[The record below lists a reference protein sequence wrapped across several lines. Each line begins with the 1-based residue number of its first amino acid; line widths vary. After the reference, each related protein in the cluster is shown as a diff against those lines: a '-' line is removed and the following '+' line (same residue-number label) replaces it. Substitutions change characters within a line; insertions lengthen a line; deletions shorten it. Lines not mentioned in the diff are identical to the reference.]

1 MLPLPDHSKLA
12 ARSLKCMRCLFRCGI
27 IFLRH
32 HLNLLSLTP
41 PDLQSIRVAAAAAA
55 GETGAFDL
63 QQPVHLD
70 AEYLYLAAGCLS
82 EEQTLLAV
90 VSALPHLPVR
100 ALLVP
105 LVRKGSN
112 KRVAAHGVEVSL
124 LPIIGGI
131 GALPRA
137 LLSSSKEC
145 IPVLHALFNS
155 FFYSSCNI

>member
-1 MLPLPDHSKLA
+1 MLPLPGNSKLA
-12 ARSLKCMRCLFRCGI
+12 VRSLKCICCLFRCGI

-41 PDLQSIRVAAAAAA
+41 PDLQSIRVAAAAA
-55 GETGAFDL
+55 GETGAFVL

-105 LVRKGSN
+105 VVMKMSS

-131 GALPRA
+131 GTLPRA
-137 LLSSSKEC
+137 LLSSTKGC
-145 IPVLHALFNS
+145 IPVFH
-155 FFYSSCNI
+155 

>member
-1 MLPLPDHSKLA
+1 M
-12 ARSLKCMRCLFRCGI
+12 
-27 IFLRH
+27 
-32 HLNLLSLTP
+32 NLLSLTP
-41 PDLQSIRVAAAAAA
+41 PDLQSIRVAAAAA

-105 LVRKGSN
+105 VVRKVSR

-124 LPIIGGI
+124 LPVIGGI
-131 GALPRA
+131 GAMPRA

-145 IPVLHALFNS
+145 IPVFRALFK
-155 FFYSSCNI
+155 FFFPLIVQFLKLCEETET

>member
-1 MLPLPDHSKLA
+1 M
-12 ARSLKCMRCLFRCGI
+12 
-27 IFLRH
+27 
-32 HLNLLSLTP
+32 NLLSLTP
-41 PDLQSIRVAAAAAA
+41 PDLQSIRVAAATA
-55 GETGAFDL
+55 GAVEAFDL

-105 LVRKGSN
+105 VVRKVSR
-112 KRVAAHGVEVSL
+112 KRVAHGVEVSL
-124 LPIIGGI
+124 LPVIGGI

-137 LLSSSKEC
+137 LISSSKEL
-145 IPVLHALFNS
+145 IPIFHILFKFFVLLIVQHLN
-155 FFYSSCNI
+155 

>member
-1 MLPLPDHSKLA
+1 MLA
-12 ARSLKCMRCLFRCGI
+12 VRSPKCICCLFRCGI

-55 GETGAFDL
+55 GEAGAFDL

-105 LVRKGSN
+105 VVRKVSS

-137 LLSSSKEC
+137 LLSSSKGF
-145 IPVLHALFNS
+145 IPVCHALKKFFFS
-155 FFYSSCNI
+155 FLPAIFET

>member
-1 MLPLPDHSKLA
+1 MAFSNSSISWLLNWPVGIFWYVL
-12 ARSLKCMRCLFRCGI
+12 SLRCGI

-41 PDLQSIRVAAAAAA
+41 PDLQSIRVGTATAR
-55 GETGAFDL
+55 ETGAFDL

-105 LVRKGSN
+105 VVRKVSS

-124 LPIIGGI
+124 LPVIGGI

-137 LLSSSKEC
+137 LLSSSKELLTSVSY
-145 IPVLHALFNS
+145 IHL
-155 FFYSSCNI
+155 

>member
-1 MLPLPDHSKLA
+1 M
-12 ARSLKCMRCLFRCGI
+12 
-27 IFLRH
+27 RH

-41 PDLQSIRVAAAAAA
+41 PDLQSILVAAATA
-55 GETGAFDL
+55 GEAGAFDL

-90 VSALPHLPVR
+90 VSALPHLPIR

-105 LVRKGSN
+105 VVRKVCR

-124 LPIIGGI
+124 LPVIGGI

-145 IPVLHALFNS
+145 IPVFHVLFNL
-155 FFYSSCNI
+155 FFFIVQYLKLSEETET